1 MFGTATDGKVRT
13 GSSRRGRAAARTIRT
28 KAVVAATSAAAAAS
42 VGFVGAPVASA
53 ADPSAVTINV
63 TQDPTF
69 TAGLLAGLLDQF
81 GPDVLTIPLNIE
93 IPNVPIVGTIVIG
106 DLNLVLDNVAANAPS
121 IYNAINGYNG
131 WSSGSTR
138 YRFPLTVGIG
148 DGAYDLVNAYRAQ
161 LASVQGDTEQGLSP
175 FVPGPDGSVNFTS
188 QALVLVNNAY
198 RPNGGILSRFAAPL
212 NLFGVETSMPAAGKS
227 SSTSGKITLNT
238 ATMDIA
244 WAYSPLADFPVT
256 LNPFSIVNSLFAAVP
271 ANLLG
276 GIQEVAGLDVTNAG
290 LNIAGAL
297 GILYKMSGGL
307 VPVSDGQAWYGTLV
321 PNELPILEPL
331 RLPAQII
338 NLIAGQQVV
347 GTPLADAL
355 EPALKILVNIGYSDV
370 VTPTDGGTYNRTFT
384 TSATPEAFLSVD
396 PLTPQ
401 EWAQVPGDVFRALV
415 AGFQDAFPI
424 LRFGQPAPVLA
435 VADDHLE
442 VTYPTA
448 PASVAAAVAQ
458 TDTAEAASAL
468 DAASVSG
475 AAEVPTPEG
484 ERNVAGRAGVRVK
497 AAPTKAETPSQD
509 PDNGRGDG
517 AHNRTARI
525 NRVAS

>member
-1 MFGTATDGKVRT
+1 MFGTAA
-13 GSSRRGRAAARTIRT
+13 SRT
-28 KAVVAATSAAAAAS
+28 KTMIAATSAAAATA
-42 VGFVGAPVASA
+42 VGFAGSPMATA
-53 ADPSAVTINV
+53 ADPSAITINV

-69 TAGLLAGLLDQF
+69 TAGLLAGLLDQI

-106 DLNLVLDNVAANAPS
+106 DLNLVLDNVAANAPA

-138 YRFPLTVGIG
+138 YRFPLTLGIG

-161 LASVQGDTEQGLSP
+161 LASVQGATEQGLSP

-188 QALVLVNNAY
+188 QALILVNNSY
-198 RPNGGILSRFAAPL
+198 RPNGGILSRFSAPL
-212 NLFGVETSMPAAGKS
+212 NVLGVDTSMPAPGKVS
-227 SSTSGKITLNT
+227 SDSGKIVLNT

-290 LNIAGAL
+290 LNVAGAL
-297 GILYKMSGGL
+297 GILFKMTGGL
-307 VPVSDGQAWYGTLV
+307 VPIPDGEAWYGTLV
-321 PNELPILEPL
+321 PNQLPILEPL

-355 EPALKILVNIGYSDV
+355 EPALKILVNVGYSDV
-370 VTPTDGGTYNRTFT
+370 VTPSEGGTYNRTFT
-384 TSATPEAFLSVD
+384 TSSTPESFLSVN

-401 EWAQVPGDVFRALV
+401 EWAEVPGDVFRALI
-415 AGFQDAFPI
+415 AGFQESFPI
-424 LRFGQPAPVLA
+424 LRFGQPAPVLT
-435 VADDHLE
+435 VSDNHLD
-442 VTYPTA
+442 VTYPSASSSAAVPSSASESVFVSAPESSESAPIADRIPPRAPLQDA
-448 PASVAAAVAQ
+448 PARSSGKARGAPKSESGARESADTTRGVAHSAAARVNRS
-458 TDTAEAASAL
+458 AS
-468 DAASVSG
+468 
-475 AAEVPTPEG
+475 
-484 ERNVAGRAGVRVK
+484 
-497 AAPTKAETPSQD
+497 
-509 PDNGRGDG
+509 
-517 AHNRTARI
+517 
-525 NRVAS
+525 